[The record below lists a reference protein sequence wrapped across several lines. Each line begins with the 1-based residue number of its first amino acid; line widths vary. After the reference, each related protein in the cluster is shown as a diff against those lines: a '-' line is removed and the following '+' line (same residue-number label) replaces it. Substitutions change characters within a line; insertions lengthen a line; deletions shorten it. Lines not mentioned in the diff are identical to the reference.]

1 MLTRRGFLNSSA
13 VLGGTAAL
21 ATAGMGAF
29 GRLAGAQVAPDA
41 PDRYYVF
48 CYFNGGWDILLG
60 LDPRD
65 PQRFNNS
72 NFRSTLIQPG
82 YDQLQSGDGMVRRAA
97 DGTLFGPHIGGLLS
111 HFDAGAMSVVRG
123 MSMDTLTHEVGRRRF
138 LTGKPP
144 AGLQA
149 RGSNGSVWLA
159 SHLGEGEPIPNLS
172 LQVESYNKDQPNYAS
187 ALRVNSVADLLRALR
202 PQEPLLPRGA
212 ARQVSE
218 HLRDAANCPGSRRS
232 AFWQAAE
239 QSRLKA
245 VDMVGSSLD
254 ALFDFDARTDEMAA
268 LRQHFGFARADVS
281 PEVQAA
287 FAAQAI
293 MGGVSRCVS
302 IEVAS
307 GLDTHFDEWERDQ
320 GPRQERGFNAIS
332 RLIERLQS
340 AEYHH
345 TGTSWFDHT
354 TIIGFSEFSR
364 TALLN
369 DRGGRDHSLTGACL
383 IGGGGVRGGQIIGRS
398 SDVGMTPEK
407 VDLATGAPSPDGEI
421 LRPEH
426 ILRTLLEEV
435 GLGDAP
441 DLRVGPVPALMRA

>member
-1 MLTRRGFLNSSA
+1 MISRRGFLKGSA
-13 VLGGTAAL
+13 VLGG
-21 ATAGMGAF
+21 MAF
-29 GRLAGAQVAPDA
+29 GGLTAFQHLAHAQVHPDA

-65 PQRFNNS
+65 PQLFNNS

-82 YDQLQSGDGMVRRAA
+82 YEQLQSGDGQLRRAR
-97 DGTLFGPHIGGLLS
+97 DGEMFGPHIGGLLS
-111 HFDAGAMSVVRG
+111 HYDAGRISVMRG

-149 RGSNGSVWLA
+149 RGSNGATWLA
-159 SHLGEGEPIPNLS
+159 AHLGQGEPIPNLS
-172 LQVESYNKDQPNYAS
+172 LRVESYNKDQPNYAT
-187 ALRVNSVADLLRALR
+187 ALGVNSVADLLRALR
-202 PQEPLLPRGA
+202 PQEPLLPAAA
-212 ARQVSE
+212 ARQVGQ
-218 HLRDAANCPGSRRS
+218 HLADAASCPPARRS

-239 QSRLKA
+239 QARQKA
-245 VDMVGSSLD
+245 GDMVGSRLD
-254 ALFDFDARTDEMAA
+254 GLFDFDARTPQMDEI
-268 LRQHFGFARADVS
+268 RQHFGFARADTS

-293 MGGVSRCVS
+293 TGGVSRCVS

-320 GPRQERGFNAIS
+320 GPRQERGFNAVG
-332 RLIERLQS
+332 RLIDRLQ
-340 AEYHH
+340 ALEYRG
-345 TGTSWFDHT
+345 TGTSWLDHT
-354 TIIGFSEFSR
+354 TLIGFSEFSR

-369 DRGGRDHSLTGACL
+369 DRGGRDHSLTGACF
-383 IGGGGVRGGQIIGRS
+383 IGGGGVRGGRVVGRS
-398 SDVGMTPEK
+398 SDVGLSPQK
-407 VDLATGAPSPDGEI
+407 VDLATGLPSAEGEI
-421 LRPEH
+421 IRPEH
-426 ILRTLLEEV
+426 VLRTLLEEV

-441 DLRVGPVPALMRA
+441 DLRVAPVPALMRG